1 MLAVSCDN
9 FAVLIVDTDTR
20 RIVRTF
26 KGHTNQVTDMVGV
39 GEFLSLI
46 HTSFHFFSPPSPS
59 FSPSA
64 LMDGGWSAQPWTV
77 VSEHGTFQLA
87 GKHSVGFWIYMYTN
101 YDCTQNGPS
110 F

>member
-26 KGHTNQVTDMVGV
+26 KGHTNQVTDMVG
-39 GEFLSLI
+39 EIISFPLYTHKLLFLL
-46 HTSFHFFSPPSPS
+46 FPPPSYS
-59 FSPSA
+59 ASA
-64 LMDGGWSAQPWTV
+64 LMDVGWSAQPWTA

-87 GKHSVGFWIYMYTN
+87 GKNITGS
-101 YDCTQNGPS
+101 
-110 F
+110 